1 MQKKDIMEI
10 KKRFKKDQA
19 TFSKMTGCYVNG
31 EKKIVTKFRE
41 TFLNLE
47 EDEYHKYL
55 EIAKKVLTGTVGN
68 NLLELR
74 FQDEVGKISEKQT
87 FFMDLKRTRLLK
99 DDLLDAFYERVI
111 EHYHYVGNFIILLF
125 HDAYDVMTKTEDNQ
139 KLDESE
145 EVYEYVLCAVCPVS
159 LSDPGL
165 SYVEDE
171 NMIRARHRD
180 WVVEMPRHGF
190 VYPAFIDRSQD
201 LDAVMYF
208 TKNAKDPH
216 PEFMEEILGC
226 EMRETA
232 QLQKE
237 SFQAMVK
244 GTLDAGNQPSE
255 EIFMEVQDQ
264 LSTMVKD
271 YKATYADADVEP
283 MVLTHRDVEGI
294 LKDSGIPENVTREIT
309 ESYESYYG
317 EHLPLAESLLDAK
330 VLKEKQSRDKEE
342 RLKKEVSLLH
352 GELEKVKEEKE
363 KEEKGDY
370 DVILRVKEEKVS
382 KIRSQIIDGQKCIVI
397 PVEEHEQAMIN
408 GMEDLLK

>member
-1 MQKKDIMEI
+1 MQKKDILEI

-19 TFSKMTGCYVNG
+19 TFSKMAGCYVNG
-31 EKKIVTKFRE
+31 EKKIVTKFIE

-74 FQDEVGKISEKQT
+74 FQQEVGRITEKQT
-87 FFMDLKRTRLLK
+87 FYMDLKRTRLLK
-99 DDLLDAFYERVI
+99 DELLDAFYESVI
-111 EHYHYVGNFIILLF
+111 ENYHYVGNFIILLF
-125 HDAYDVMTKTEDNQ
+125 HDAYDVITKTEDNL

-216 PEFMEEILGC
+216 PEFMEDILGC
-226 EMRETA
+226 QMKETA

-244 GTLDAGNQPSE
+244 GSLEDGKQPSE

-264 LSTMVKD
+264 LSAMVAD

-283 MVLTHRDVEGI
+283 MVLTQRDVEG
-294 LKDSGIPENVTREIT
+294 LLADSGIPENVSKEIT
-309 ESYESYYG
+309 ASYASYYG
-317 EHLPLAESLLDAK
+317 EDLPLAESLIDAK
-330 VLKEKQSRDKEE
+330 VLKEKQQRDKEE

-352 GELEKVKEEKE
+352 SELEKVKEEKE
-363 KEEKGDY
+363 KEETGEY

-397 PVEEHEQAMIN
+397 PVEDHEQAMIN
-408 GMEDLLK
+408 GVEDLLK

>member
-1 MQKKDIMEI
+1 MQKKDILEI

-74 FQDEVGKISEKQT
+74 FQQEVGKITEKQT
-87 FFMDLKRTRLLK
+87 FYMDLKRTRLLK
-99 DDLLDAFYERVI
+99 DELLDAFYESVI
-111 EHYHYVGNFIILLF
+111 ENYHYVGNFIILLF
-125 HDAYDVMTKTEDNQ
+125 HDAYDVITKTEDNL

-216 PEFMEEILGC
+216 PEFMEDILGC
-226 EMRETA
+226 QMKETA

-244 GTLDAGNQPSE
+244 GSLEDGNQPSE

-264 LSTMVKD
+264 LSAMVTEYKD
-271 YKATYADADVEP
+271 TYADADVEP
-283 MVLTHRDVEGI
+283 MVLTQRDVEG
-294 LKDSGIPENVTREIT
+294 LLADSGIPENVTKEIT
-309 ESYESYYG
+309 ASYASYYG
-317 EHLPLAESLLDAK
+317 EDLPLAESLIDAK
-330 VLKEKQSRDKEE
+330 VLKEKQQRDKEE

-352 GELEKVKEEKE
+352 SELEKVKEEKE
-363 KEEKGDY
+363 KEEAGDY

-397 PVEEHEQAMIN
+397 PVEDHEQAMIN
-408 GMEDLLK
+408 GVEDLLK

>member
-10 KKRFKKDQA
+10 KKRYKKEQA

-31 EKKIVTKFRE
+31 EKQIVTKFRE

-47 EDEYHKYL
+47 DDEYHKYL

-74 FQDEVGKISEKQT
+74 FQDEVGEISEKQS
-87 FFMDLKRTRLLK
+87 FFMDLKRSRLLK
-99 DDLLDAFYERVI
+99 DDLLDTLYESII
-111 EHYHYVGNFIILLF
+111 ENYHYVGNFIILLF
-125 HDAYDVMTKTEDNQ
+125 HDAYDVITKTEDNI

-165 SYVEDE
+165 SYIEDE
-171 NMIRARHRD
+171 NTIRARHRD
-180 WVVEMPRHGF
+180 WVVEMPKHGF

-201 LDAVMYF
+201 QDAVMYF

-216 PEFMEEILGC
+216 PELMEDVLGC
-226 EMRETA
+226 HNVETA
-232 QLQKE
+232 QIQKE

-244 GTLDAGNQPSE
+244 GSLDAGNQPSE

-264 LSTMVKD
+264 LNGMVSEYKSTSEFVDMD
-271 YKATYADADVEP
+271 P
-283 MVLTHRDVEGI
+283 MVLTHTDVRGI
-294 LKDSGIPENVTREIT
+294 LKDSGVPENLTNEIAD
-309 ESYESYYG
+309 SYESYYG
-317 EHLPLAESLLDAK
+317 ENLPMAESLIDSK
-330 VLKEKQSRDKEE
+330 VLKQREQREKEQH
-342 RLKKEVSLLH
+342 LKKEVSILH
-352 GELEKVKEEKE
+352 SELDKVKKEKE
-363 KEEKGDY
+363 KEESGEY

-382 KIRSQIIDGQKCIVI
+382 MIRSQIIDGQKCIVI
-397 PVEEHEQAMIN
+397 PIGENEQTIIN
-408 GMEDLLK
+408 GVDDLIK

>member
-1 MQKKDIMEI
+1 MQKKDILEI

-74 FQDEVGKISEKQT
+74 FQQEVGRVTEKQT
-87 FFMDLKRTRLLK
+87 FYMDLKRTRLLK
-99 DDLLDAFYERVI
+99 DELLDAFYESVI
-111 EHYHYVGNFIILLF
+111 ENYHYVGNFIILLF
-125 HDAYDVMTKTEDNQ
+125 HDAYDVITKTEDNL

-171 NMIRARHRD
+171 NIIRARHRD
-180 WVVEMPRHGF
+180 WVVEMPKHGF

-216 PEFMEEILGC
+216 PEFMEDILGC
-226 EMRETA
+226 QMKETA

-244 GTLDAGNQPSE
+244 GSLEDGNQPSE

-264 LSTMVKD
+264 LSAMVTD

-283 MVLTHRDVEGI
+283 MVLTQRDVEG
-294 LKDSGIPENVTREIT
+294 LLADSGIPENVTKEIT
-309 ESYESYYG
+309 ASYGSYYG
-317 EHLPLAESLLDAK
+317 EDLPLAESLIDAK
-330 VLKEKQSRDKEE
+330 VLKEKQQRDKEE

-352 GELEKVKEEKE
+352 SELEKVKEEKE
-363 KEEKGDY
+363 KEETGDY

-397 PVEEHEQAMIN
+397 PVEDHEQAMIN
-408 GMEDLLK
+408 GVEDLLK

>member
-1 MQKKDIMEI
+1 MQKKDILEI

-74 FQDEVGKISEKQT
+74 FQQEVGRVTEKQT
-87 FFMDLKRTRLLK
+87 FYMDLKRTRLLK
-99 DDLLDAFYERVI
+99 DELLDTFYESVI
-111 EHYHYVGNFIILLF
+111 ENYHYVGNFIILLF
-125 HDAYDVMTKTEDNQ
+125 HDAYDVITKTEDNL

-201 LDAVMYF
+201 LDAMMYF

-216 PEFMEEILGC
+216 PEFMEDILGC
-226 EMRETA
+226 QMKETA

-244 GTLDAGNQPSE
+244 GSLEDGNQPSE

-264 LSTMVKD
+264 LSAMVTD

-283 MVLTHRDVEGI
+283 MVLTQRDVEG
-294 LKDSGIPENVTREIT
+294 LLTDSGIPENVTKEIT
-309 ESYESYYG
+309 ASYGSYYG
-317 EHLPLAESLLDAK
+317 EDLPLAESLIDAK
-330 VLKEKQSRDKEE
+330 VLKEKQQRDKEE

-352 GELEKVKEEKE
+352 RELEKVKEEKE
-363 KEEKGDY
+363 KEETGDY

-382 KIRSQIIDGQKCIVI
+382 KIRSQVIDGQKCIVI
-397 PVEEHEQAMIN
+397 PVEDHEQAMIN
-408 GMEDLLK
+408 GVEDLLK

>member
-1 MQKKDIMEI
+1 MQKKDILEI
-10 KKRFKKDQA
+10 KKRYKKDQA

-47 EDEYHKYL
+47 EEEYHKYL

-74 FQDEVGKISEKQT
+74 FQEEVGKISEKQS
-87 FFMDLKRTRLLK
+87 FFMDIKRTRLLK
-99 DDLLDAFYERVI
+99 DELLDAFYESVI
-111 EHYHYVGNFIILLF
+111 ENYHYVGNFIILLF
-125 HDAYDVMTKTEDNQ
+125 HDAYDVITKTEDNL

-180 WVVEMPRHGF
+180 WVVEMPKHGF

-201 LDAVMYF
+201 LNAVMYF
-208 TKNAKDPH
+208 TKNGKDPH
-216 PEFMEEILGC
+216 PEFMEDILGC

-237 SFQAMVK
+237 SFQSMVK
-244 GTLDAGNQPSE
+244 GSLEAGNQPSE

-264 LSTMVKD
+264 LSAMVAD

-294 LKDSGIPENVTREIT
+294 LKDNGIPENVTKEIT
-309 ESYESYYG
+309 ESYASYYG
-317 EHLPLAESLLDAK
+317 EDLPLAESLLDAK
-330 VLKEKQSRDKEE
+330 VLKEKQQREKEE

-363 KEEKGDY
+363 KEVNGDY

-408 GMEDLLK
+408 GVEDLLK

>member
-1 MQKKDIMEI
+1 MHKKDIMEI
-10 KKRFKKDQA
+10 KKRYKKDQA

-31 EKKIVTKFRE
+31 EKQIVTKFIE

-74 FQDEVGKISEKQT
+74 FQDEVGKISEKQS
-87 FFMDLKRTRLLK
+87 FFMDLKRSRLLK
-99 DDLLDAFYERVI
+99 PELLDAFYESVI
-111 EHYHYVGNFIILLF
+111 ENYHYVGNFIILLF
-125 HDAYDVMTKTEDNQ
+125 HDMYDVMRKTEDNL

-180 WVVEMPRHGF
+180 WVVEMPKHGF

-201 LDAVMYF
+201 QDAVMYF

-216 PEFMEEILGC
+216 PELMEDVLGC
-226 EMRETA
+226 HMVETA

-237 SFQAMVK
+237 SFQAIVK
-244 GTLDAGNQPSE
+244 GTLEDEQQPSE
-255 EIFMEVQDQ
+255 DIFMEVQDQ
-264 LSTMVKD
+264 LNAMVLD
-271 YKATYADADVEP
+271 YKATYSDADVEP
-283 MVLTHRDVEGI
+283 MVLTHTDVAGI
-294 LKDSGIPENVTREIT
+294 LKDSGVSENITKEIADT
-309 ESYESYYG
+309 YESYYG
-317 EHLPLAESLLDAK
+317 ENLPKAESLIDSK
-330 VLKEKQSRDKEE
+330 VLKEKQQKEKE
-342 RLKKEVSLLH
+342 DRLKKEVTILN
-352 GELEKVKEEKE
+352 GELKKVKEEKE
-363 KEEKGDY
+363 KEESGEY
-370 DVILRVKEEKVS
+370 DVILRVKEDKVA
-382 KIRSQIIDGQKCIVI
+382 KIKSQIIDGQKCIVI
-397 PVEEHEQAMIN
+397 PIEEHEQAIIN
-408 GMEDLLK
+408 GVDDLLS